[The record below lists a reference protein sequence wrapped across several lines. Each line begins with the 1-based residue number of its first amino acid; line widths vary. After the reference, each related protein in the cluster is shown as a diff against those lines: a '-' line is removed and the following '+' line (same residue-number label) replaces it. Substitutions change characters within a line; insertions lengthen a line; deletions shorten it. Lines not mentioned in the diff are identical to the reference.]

1 MLKTGSVHTS
11 IVVRNTR
18 DNIMGGTKF
27 SHHLQFYMFLK
38 EYFTVYVFL
47 KKKDKQ
53 QSTKHIH
60 KTKDRV
66 TLQTGGKECKV
77 LPVL

>member
-1 MLKTGSVHTS
+1 VQSRHTGQRKASGEC

-47 KKKDKQ
+47 KKKEEEEV
-53 QSTKHIH
+53 S
-60 KTKDRV
+60 
-66 TLQTGGKECKV
+66 
-77 LPVL
+77 

>member
-1 MLKTGSVHTS
+1 MAK
-11 IVVRNTR
+11 RKR
-18 DNIMGGTKF
+18 
-27 SHHLQFYMFLK
+27 
-38 EYFTVYVFL
+38 E
-47 KKKDKQ
+47 KKRDKQ

-77 LPVL
+77 LPHL